1 MSPALSVVI
10 PTFRRPDLLER
21 CLAAAAS
28 QDLDRQAYE
37 IIVVNDGPD
46 AVTRHLVESRAQRMT
61 AGPRIRYLAMPGR
74 CGPAAARN
82 RGWHAAEGSIIAFT
96 DDDTIPER
104 QWLREGCAAL
114 TPEWVAVWG
123 RVRVP
128 VPPAATD
135 YERDAGRLD
144 NAEFVTAN
152 CFVRRSALVTV
163 GGFDERFRAAWRED
177 SDLFFSLLERAGRVA
192 PAPRAVVLHPVRPAR
207 WGVSLAQ
214 QRKVLFDALLFK
226 KHPRLYREKIRPAP
240 PWAYYAIVSSLLA
253 GVAAFAAGWLLLGSL
268 AMSVW
273 LALSARFCWRRLANT
288 SRAARHVLEM
298 IVTSVAIPP
307 LAVFWR
313 LAGALRFRV
322 LFV

>member
-1 MSPALSVVI
+1 MRPAVSVVI
-10 PTFRRPDLLER
+10 PTYRRPDLLER
-21 CLAAAAS
+21 CLIAVAN
-28 QDLDRQAYE
+28 QDLDRQHYE

-46 AVTRHLVESRAQRMT
+46 AVSRYLVESRRQRM
-61 AGPRIRYLAMPGR
+61 AGRPRIRYLAMPAR

-82 RGWHAAEGSIIAFT
+82 RGWRAAVGNVIAFT
-96 DDDTIPER
+96 DDDTIPDR

-114 TPEWVAVWG
+114 TPDLVAVWG

-128 VPPAATD
+128 LAADATD
-135 YERDAGRLD
+135 YERDASRLD

-152 CFVRRSALVTV
+152 CFVRKGALLEV

-192 PAPRAVVLHPVRPAR
+192 PAPRALVVHPVRPAR
-207 WGVSLAQ
+207 WGVSMAQ

-240 PWAYYAIVSSLLA
+240 PWAYYAIVSTLLA
-253 GVAAFAAGWLLLGSL
+253 GLAAFATGWLFLGSL
-268 AMSVW
+268 ALAAW
-273 LALSARFCWRRLANT
+273 LVLTARFCWRRLANT

-298 IVTSVAIPP
+298 VVTSIAIPP

-313 LAGALRFRV
+313 LAGALKFRV
-322 LFV
+322 PFV

>member
-1 MSPALSVVI
+1 MKPAVSVVI

-21 CLAAAAS
+21 CLVAVAN
-28 QDLDRQAYE
+28 QEFDRGGYE

-46 AVTRHLVESRAQRMT
+46 AVTRHLVESRRERVA
-61 AGPRIRYLAMPGR
+61 AGPAIRYLAMPGR

-82 RGWHAAEGSIIAFT
+82 RGWRSAAGHLIAFT
-96 DDDTIPER
+96 DDDTIPDR
-104 QWLREGCAAL
+104 RWLKEGCAAL
-114 TPEWVAVWG
+114 EPDMVAVWG

-128 VPPAATD
+128 VSRDATD
-135 YERDAGRLD
+135 YERDASRLD
-144 NAEFVTAN
+144 NAGFVTAN
-152 CFVRRSALVTV
+152 CFVRQSALLAV

-192 PAPRAVVLHPVRPAR
+192 PAPRALVVHPVRPAR

-226 KHPRLYREKIRPAP
+226 KHPRLYREKIRAAP

-253 GVAAFAAGWLLLGSL
+253 GLAAFAAGWPLLGLL
-268 AMSVW
+268 AMAVW
-273 LALSARFCWRRLANT
+273 LGLTARFCWRRLTNT

-313 LAGALRFRV
+313 LAGALKFRV
-322 LFV
+322 PFV

>member
-1 MSPALSVVI
+1 MKTAVSVVI

-21 CLAAAAS
+21 CLIAAAS
-28 QDLDRQAYE
+28 QELDRQAYE
-37 IIVVNDGPD
+37 IIIVNDGPD
-46 AVTRHLVESRAQRMT
+46 AVTRYLVESRRRQM
-61 AGPRIRYLAMPGR
+61 AGRPRIRYLAMPAR

-82 RGWHAAEGSIIAFT
+82 RGWRAAAGSVIAFT
-96 DDDTIPER
+96 DDDTIPDR

-114 TPEWVAVWG
+114 APDLVAVWG

-128 VPPAATD
+128 VPDDATD

-152 CFVRRSALVTV
+152 CFVRKSALFAV

-177 SDLFFSLLERAGRVA
+177 SDLFFSLLDHGRVA
-192 PAPRAVVLHPVRPAR
+192 AAPRAVVVHPVRPAR

-253 GVAAFAAGWLLLGSL
+253 GLAAFTAGWPLVG
-268 AMSVW
+268 A
-273 LALSARFCWRRLANT
+273 LALAAWLTLTARFCRRRLANS

-313 LAGALRFRV
+313 LAGAFKFRV
-322 LFV
+322 PFV

>member
-1 MSPALSVVI
+1 MNPAVSVVI

-21 CLAAAAS
+21 CLIAVAN
-28 QDLDRQAYE
+28 QDLDRRDYE

-46 AVTRHLVESRAQRMT
+46 AVTRYLVESRRQRMA
-61 AGPRIRYLAMPGR
+61 AGPRIRYLAMPAR

-82 RGWHAAEGSIIAFT
+82 RGWRAAAGNIVAFT

-104 QWLREGCAAL
+104 QWLREGRAAL
-114 TPEWVAVWG
+114 GPDLVAVWG

-128 VPPAATD
+128 VSPVATD
-135 YERDAGRLD
+135 YERDASRLD

-152 CFVRRSALVTV
+152 CFVRKSALLAV

-192 PAPRAVVLHPVRPAR
+192 PAPRAVVVHPVRPAQ

-240 PWAYYAIVSSLLA
+240 PWAYYATVLSLLA
-253 GVAAFAAGWLLLGSL
+253 GLAAFASGAPLVGT
-268 AMSVW
+268 
-273 LALSARFCWRRLANT
+273 LALAAWLMLTARFCWRRLAHT

-298 IVTSVAIPP
+298 VVTSVAIPP

-313 LAGALRFRV
+313 LAGALKFRV
-322 LFV
+322 PFV